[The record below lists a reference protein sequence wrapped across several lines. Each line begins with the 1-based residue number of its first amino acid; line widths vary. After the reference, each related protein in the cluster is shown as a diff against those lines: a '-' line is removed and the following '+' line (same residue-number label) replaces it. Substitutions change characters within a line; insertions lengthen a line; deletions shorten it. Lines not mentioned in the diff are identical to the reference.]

1 MKSIRFIIGLFVLM
15 LPVLAMAQGNERDHI
30 RRGNKLYNDSLFVK
44 AEVEYR
50 KALEANPKSAVAMYN
65 LGNSLLMQQKAK
77 EAMEQYEAASKIEK
91 NKTKLAKIYHNA
103 GVILQAGKQYA
114 QCIEAYKNSLRNNPT
129 DHETR
134 YNLALAQKMLK
145 DQQNNQNQDK
155 QKDQNGEN
163 DKQDKDKQDK
173 EDQNKQQ
180 EQNKQKQEQQNQ
192 NSQKQDK
199 NQMSKENAEQLLN
212 AVMQDEKNVQDKVK
226 KKLQM
231 RGKKYDK
238 DW

>member
-145 DQQNNQNQDK
+145 DQQNNQNQDQ

-180 EQNKQKQEQQNQ
+180 EQNRQKQEQQNQ

>member
-145 DQQNNQNQDK
+145 DQQNNQNQDQ

-199 NQMSKENAEQLLN
+199 NQMSKENA
-212 AVMQDEKNVQDKVK
+212 
-226 KKLQM
+226 
-231 RGKKYDK
+231 
-238 DW
+238 